1 MDPRVAI
8 FARAP
13 IVGKVKTRL
22 AESIG
27 SVNALACYS
36 SMLAGTIE
44 AVADFNS
51 ELWIEGS
58 MEDDSWTMG
67 LNTHSQV
74 PGDLGSKMLAAFHDG
89 VTIIIGADVPLLSK
103 NHIEDA
109 INKLEKTD
117 LVLGPTE
124 DGGYYLI
131 AMRTPRTALFE
142 DIHWGSDNVLTET
155 LKRAQSLSVERTE
168 TLWDVDDS
176 KDYRRWLKTVA
187 S

>member
-13 IVGKVKTRL
+13 MVGKVKTRL

-27 SVNALACYS
+27 SVDALACYS

-44 AVADFNS
+44 AVADFNT

-67 LNTHSQV
+67 LPTRSQI
-74 PGDLGSKMLAAFHDG
+74 PGDLGLKMLAAFHDG
-89 VTIIIGADVPLLSK
+89 VTVVVGADIPLLSK

-109 INKLEKTD
+109 FNKLEIAD

-131 AMRTPRTALFE
+131 AMRELRKDLFE
-142 DIHWGSDNVLTET
+142 DIHWGSASVLTET
-155 LKRAQSLSVERTE
+155 LKKAQDLSVDFTE
-168 TLWDVDDS
+168 TLWDIDTS
-176 KDYRRWLKTVA
+176 EDYQRWLKTIA
-187 S
+187 I